1 MPRSGRAKL
10 RQRLKRFQMVMH
22 QLPQDRFY
30 FEWRGRLGAGGLGYV
45 DKIVITSSNSDE
57 NPVGAERACK
67 RLNEKFKAHP
77 EMQARFEREIA
88 TLYVLDHPNII
99 TCVGENVPD
108 STERFYV
115 MPLYTSSLRKFIAAG
130 SKTGDWR
137 FFARQ
142 GVVLADAMSYAHQQ
156 NIKHRDL
163 KPDNILFNHGGPLT
177 IADWGFGG
185 FIHKHSVVLQELTR
199 GGMGTA
205 YYVSLEQWS
214 TGDCDERGDVYSLGM
229 LLDECVTGR
238 QRQIMVGMGLN
249 GDPTSD
255 NSYGAQVFNAT
266 LRQMTQPFKAGR
278 IANMDVVSAELRR
291 ALSM

>member
-1 MPRSGRAKL
+1 MA
-10 RQRLKRFQMVMH
+10 MH
-22 QLPQDRFY
+22 QMPPGRFY
-30 FEWRGRLGAGGLGYV
+30 FDWRERLGAGGLGYV
-45 DKIVITSSNSDE
+45 DKIVITASNSVE

-67 RLNEKFKAHP
+67 RLNAKFKAHP
-77 EMQARFEREIA
+77 EMQARFEREIT
-88 TLYVLDHPNII
+88 TLRVLDHPNIM
-99 TCVGENVPD
+99 TCVGENLPE
-108 STERFYV
+108 SNERFYV

-130 SKTGDWR
+130 TKTGDWR
-137 FFARQ
+137 FFADQ
-142 GVVLADAMSYAHQQ
+142 GAILADAMAYAHGQ

-163 KPDNILFNHGGPLT
+163 KPDNILFNAGGPLT

-214 TGDCDERGDVYSLGM
+214 SGDADERADIYSLGM
-229 LLDECVTGR
+229 LLDECVMGR
-238 QRQIMVGMGLN
+238 QRQITIGMGLN
-249 GDPTSD
+249 GNTTSD

-278 IANMDVVSAELRR
+278 MATMDIVAAELRR
-291 ALSM
+291 ALSL